1 MWTALQRT
9 VALATIIATT
19 TATGALAQ
27 ATAADPNS
35 TEMDAME
42 TAPSEGAGGA
52 TDQAQD
58 AQPEQPSMMSE
69 PMDQGTMGSGMMS
82 QGMMCSEMCAG
93 MMDQGGM
100 DQRRTDDSARD
111 QGRPGPGMQGHGGM
125 GPRTTSGPMHPGMM
139 GVEMHEQMMKIVFAL
154 ADADGNG
161 GLSLDEL
168 ATIQTRIFAAVD
180 ADANGNMTP
189 EELEAFIRE

>member
-19 TATGALAQ
+19 TATGVLAQ

-42 TAPSEGAGGA
+42 TAPSDSAGGA

-58 AQPEQPSMMSE
+58 AQPEQPGMMSE
-69 PMDQGTMGSGMMS
+69 PMGQGTMGS
-82 QGMMCSEMCAG
+82 GMMCSEMCAG
-93 MMDQGGM
+93 MMDQGRM
-100 DQRRTDDSARD
+100 DQRRTDDSAMD
-111 QGRPGPGMQGHGGM
+111 QGMQGHGGM
-125 GPRTTSGPMHPGMM
+125 GPRTTSGMMHPGMM
-139 GVEMHEQMMKIVFAL
+139 GTEMHEQMMKIVFAL

-180 ADANGNMTP
+180 ADKDGNVKP
-189 EELEAFIRE
+189 EELQAFIRE

>member
-9 VALATIIATT
+9 VALATIIAT

-58 AQPEQPSMMSE
+58 AQPEQPGMMSE

-100 DQRRTDDSARD
+100 DQRRTDDSATD
-111 QGRPGPGMQGHGGM
+111 QGMQGHGGM
-125 GPRTTSGPMHPGMM
+125 GPRTRSGTMHPGMM
-139 GVEMHEQMMKIVFAL
+139 GAEMHEQMMKIVFAL

-180 ADANGNMTP
+180 ADEDGNVTP
-189 EELEAFIRE
+189 EELRAFIRE